1 MFDGETYN
9 PRLLTSAANATDPNP
24 NAIYGGENTLKTR
37 PTEAALRLDNMSF
50 ITATGGRVNLFT
62 TGGDDKVLDDKVL
75 K

>member
-1 MFDGETYN
+1 LTAKPIIRDC
-9 PRLLTSAANATDPNP
+9 LLARPMPLTQNP

>member
-1 MFDGETYN
+1 VFDGETYN

-24 NAIYGGENTLKTR
+24 NAIYGGENTS
-37 PTEAALRLDNMSF
+37 TEAALRLDNMSF

-62 TGGDDKVLDDKVL
+62 TGGDNKVLDDKVL